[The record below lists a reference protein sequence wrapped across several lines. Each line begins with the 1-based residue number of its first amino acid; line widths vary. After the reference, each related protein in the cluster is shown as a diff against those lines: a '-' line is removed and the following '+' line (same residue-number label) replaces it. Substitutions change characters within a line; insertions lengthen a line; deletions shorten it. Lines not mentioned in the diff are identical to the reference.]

1 MLGSSIS
8 KNSLLLGA
16 FAFVA
21 AGGLALTNEG
31 TKECIQKAE
40 CAAQQ
45 KALFEI
51 VPSSRHDNDLLADTL
66 AVPEANWVDLGLKK
80 GGEIYVARKE
90 GELVAVIVPAVAPDG
105 YSGDIRMIVG
115 VDRDGS
121 VTGVRV
127 LSHNETP
134 GLGDKVDLN
143 KADWILTFDGKSL
156 QAPSLDKWAV
166 KKDGGDFDQFTG
178 ATITPRAVVNQVK
191 RVLAF
196 VETNQDYLFNT
207 GDSIN
212 IAETVPTAD
221 ATNESTG
228 AAPGVTQ
235 SIIKRPPRKACGAI
249 TRPWCN
255 SWDC

>member
-16 FAFVA
+16 FALVA

-31 TKECIQKAE
+31 TKERIQKAE
-40 CAAQQ
+40 RAAQQ

-115 VDRDGS
+115 VNRDGS
-121 VTGVRV
+121 VAGVRV
-127 LSHNETP
+127 LAHNETP
-134 GLGDKVDLN
+134 GLGDKIELR
-143 KADWILTFDGKSL
+143 KSPWILGFEGKSL
-156 QAPSLDKWAV
+156 QSPEPEQWTV
-166 KKDGGDFDQFTG
+166 KKDGGNFDQFSG
-178 ATITPRAVVNQVK
+178 ATITPRALVNQVK

-196 VETNQDYLFNT
+196 VETNQDYLFNISANT
-207 GDSIN
+207 EVDEPVLTQP
-212 IAETVPTAD
+212 AAD
-221 ATNESTG
+221 PNSNQTG
-228 AAPGVTQ
+228 AAQ
-235 SIIKRPPRKACGAI
+235 
-249 TRPWCN
+249 
-255 SWDC
+255 